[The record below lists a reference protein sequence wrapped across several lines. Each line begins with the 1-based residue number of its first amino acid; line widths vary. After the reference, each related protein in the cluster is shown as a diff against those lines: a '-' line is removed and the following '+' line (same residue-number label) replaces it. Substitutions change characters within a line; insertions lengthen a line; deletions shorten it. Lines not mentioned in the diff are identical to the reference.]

1 MLAPNSSTACASL
14 EVAPADCKFAAP
26 GFRLITRDLT
36 SCVALAVHIPVL
48 EIAALLRFSLPDP
61 EICSSESS
69 RSRWLYASSA
79 IPLLFSRI
87 EAHGVSREDVSVWA
101 IGGAHAFS
109 DEPGVGAQNVC
120 ALRRT
125 LEQERITLQ
134 GEDLG
139 GMLVRSLWFDP
150 EGGRLIV
157 RTRQNPDATA
167 ASDNSPSL
175 QTKAS

>member
-1 MLAPNSSTACASL
+1 M
-14 EVAPADCKFAAP
+14 
-26 GFRLITRDLT
+26 T

-61 EICSSESS
+61 EICSIEHTKG
-69 RSRWLYASSA
+69 RWLYGSTA

-101 IGGAHAFS
+101 IGGSDVFS
-109 DEPGVGAQNVC
+109 ESGIGSQNVR
-120 ALRRT
+120 ALRKILR
-125 LEQERITLQ
+125 QESITLQ

-139 GMLVRSLWFDP
+139 GTLVRSLWFNP

-157 RTRQNPDATA
+157 RMRQNPDASA
-167 ASDNSPSL
+167 VGESGASL